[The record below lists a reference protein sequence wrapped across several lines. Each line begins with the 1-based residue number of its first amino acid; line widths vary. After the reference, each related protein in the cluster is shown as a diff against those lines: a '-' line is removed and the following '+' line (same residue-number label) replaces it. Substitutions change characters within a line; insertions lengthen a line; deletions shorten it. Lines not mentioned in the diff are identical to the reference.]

1 MISQLRKALA
11 TIKEYRCYIDMLRR
25 KRDLFGA
32 RLIESNIHVGLFKR
46 KIDRIEKVMKTS
58 ASDYLNMNNDSYML
72 KLEIKNLRRKLKNH
86 EMCEFTITTLR
97 QELSKTAKLLELE
110 KARNVALVAT
120 KEPIVHRWRALLALT
135 AEINMNIY
143 DLEKKALN
151 AIRNNKN
158 WIKAKLKLLYNKEN
172 ISSNLQKKPLPPI
185 AVKSMS
191 CTGSKLRVFKP
202 TLPLLQM
209 FN

>member
-1 MISQLRKALA
+1 
-11 TIKEYRCYIDMLRR
+11 
-25 KRDLFGA
+25 
-32 RLIESNIHVGLFKR
+32 
-46 KIDRIEKVMKTS
+46 MKTS

-86 EMCEFTITTLR
+86 EICEFTITTLR

-143 DLEKKALN
+143 DLEQKDIECNKKQQELD
-151 AIRNNKN
+151 KS
-158 WIKAKLKLLYNKEN
+158 KAKVVVQQRKYL
-172 ISSNLQKKPLPPI
+172 NLQKKPLPPI

>member
-1 MISQLRKALA
+1 MCNLAVHRISETEDCDFNFQ
-11 TIKEYRCYIDMLRR
+11 LRR

-97 QELSKTAKLLELE
+97 
-110 KARNVALVAT
+110 
-120 KEPIVHRWRALLALT
+120 
-135 AEINMNIY
+135 
-143 DLEKKALN
+143 
-151 AIRNNKN
+151 
-158 WIKAKLKLLYNKEN
+158 
-172 ISSNLQKKPLPPI
+172 
-185 AVKSMS
+185 
-191 CTGSKLRVFKP
+191 
-202 TLPLLQM
+202 
-209 FN
+209 

>member
-1 MISQLRKALA
+1 
-11 TIKEYRCYIDMLRR
+11 
-25 KRDLFGA
+25 
-32 RLIESNIHVGLFKR
+32 
-46 KIDRIEKVMKTS
+46 MKTS
-58 ASDYLNMNNDSYML
+58 ASGYLNMNNDSYML